1 MAFPYYQ
8 NPYYQPHYQ
17 PQAQSTNVIWVN
29 SETDARN
36 YPVAPGNTV
45 ILMDND
51 NPVAY
56 KKTTDFSGRAMPLE
70 VFDLVKRGEE
80 PADKPEYITKKE
92 FDEFLDALDKRFS
105 DITEQEIV
113 MVKKKKEETK

>member
-8 NPYYQPHYQ
+8 NPYYQPYHQ

-51 NPVAY
+51 NPVA
-56 KKTTDFSGRAMPLE
+56 
-70 VFDLVKRGEE
+70 
-80 PADKPEYITKKE
+80 
-92 FDEFLDALDKRFS
+92 
-105 DITEQEIV
+105 
-113 MVKKKKEETK
+113 